1 MSAIILE
8 IAVSMWTNCVSA
20 RLGARGCVHF
30 DFSRCVCVSTPRR
43 VRQQLNLQRKGNQ
56 ECAAS
61 WHHYLRLSSCVCTM
75 FGCVFGKRGHFMFV
89 CTCMC
94 VCLLLG
100 AREARCDVPA
110 HWWTVT
116 VPAKAPCPSPLP
128 LHLLPVTPLIPSG
141 HRMPRLPLASLST
154 ILIVL
159 RMTDWWT
166 SGVWLQ
172 QSRGHTFSQL
182 ALSLFAIVLSFC
194 FYLCCPQC
202 YSSAISSFVIFSMRF
217 FFLLLFFLSSL
228 LFYRLVRLPPPPPT
242 PTLSCA
248 KSL

>member
-1 MSAIILE
+1 MCCQLTSLSPS
-8 IAVSMWTNCVSA
+8 VFMCLHNVWLCVWQT
-20 RLGARGCVHF
+20 GPF
-30 DFSRCVCVSTPRR
+30 YVCVYVYVCVLTIGG
-43 VRQQLNLQRKGNQ
+43 QRSQMRCPSALMN
-56 ECAAS
+56 CD
-61 WHHYLRLSSCVCTM
+61 SSCQSP
-75 FGCVFGKRGHFMFV
+75 
-89 CTCMC
+89 
-94 VCLLLG
+94 LPL
-100 AREARCDVPA
+100 
-110 HWWTVT
+110 
-116 VPAKAPCPSPLP
+116 PLP

-217 FFLLLFFLSSL
+217 FFSPAPAFFLSSL
-228 LFYRLVRLPPPPPT
+228 LFYRLVRLPPPPHSF
-242 PTLSCA
+242 LCKVIVSVY
-248 KSL
+248 